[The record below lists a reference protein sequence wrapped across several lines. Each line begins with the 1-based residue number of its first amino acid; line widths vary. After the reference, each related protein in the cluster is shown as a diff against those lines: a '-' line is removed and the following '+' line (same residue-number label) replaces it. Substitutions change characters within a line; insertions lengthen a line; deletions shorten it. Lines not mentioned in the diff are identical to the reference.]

1 MLTQSYKYFLD
12 KSILTNYVH
21 FIYVPSE
28 TQAIIVILKEK
39 KYQCLIYN
47 KINILTIQFQFI

>member
-28 TQAIIVILKEK
+28 TQAIIVVLEEK
-39 KYQCLIYN
+39 Q
-47 KINILTIQFQFI
+47 

>member
-28 TQAIIVILKEK
+28 TQVIIVVLEEK
-39 KYQCLIYN
+39 Q
-47 KINILTIQFQFI
+47 